1 MIGPPQRKTGPKG
14 ETSGESRKMF
24 FSWRQKTSSF
34 EYRISKV
41 QNHYRACPQD
51 NKNNK
56 MSL

>member
-1 MIGPPQRKTGPKG
+1 
-14 ETSGESRKMF
+14 MF
-24 FSWRQKTSSF
+24 FSWRQTSSF
-34 EYRISKV
+34 EYCISKV